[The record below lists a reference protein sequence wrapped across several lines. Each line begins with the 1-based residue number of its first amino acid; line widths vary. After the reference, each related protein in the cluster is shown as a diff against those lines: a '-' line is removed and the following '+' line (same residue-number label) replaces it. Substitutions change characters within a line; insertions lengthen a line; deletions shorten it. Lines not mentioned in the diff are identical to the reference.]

1 MIPRQNCAV
10 VCFCPIYLFTYVTY
24 LPVLLSSAY
33 TSILCRLLFTC
44 LFICFFMLL
53 YRIYYN
59 KILNETISTKPPAST
74 FQLQLSN
81 VCFRRLLFNIYFLIS
96 TFRRILS
103 ITVTPGCP
111 SLCRQY
117 QVSVNWTLLNWMP
130 YH

>member
-59 KILNETISTKPPAST
+59 KILNEPTH
-74 FQLQLSN
+74 LQDP
-81 VCFRRLLFNIYFLIS
+81 FLLVYFLMDPVVPDKLYTGSGRFRIWLITLRMRHKRSYSATTSQS
-96 TFRRILS
+96 T
-103 ITVTPGCP
+103 
-111 SLCRQY
+111 QY
-117 QVSVNWTLLNWMP
+117 MLWFFTSME
-130 YH
+130 